1 MTDNRDLH
9 VEVDGLDII
18 VTMPGTKH
26 RVTFQ
31 QPADGRQLIPKPE
44 RVPAQKEDSIS
55 REAFIAYAW
64 VVATDKAREL
74 GWIV

>member
-26 RVTFQ
+26 RVTFNSPQ
-31 QPADGRQLIPKPE
+31 MD
-44 RVPAQKEDSIS
+44 DS
-55 REAFIAYAW
+55 
-64 VVATDKAREL
+64 
-74 GWIV
+74 

>member
-1 MTDNRDLH
+1 MDTSDLH
-9 VEVDGLDII
+9 MEVDGLDIV
-18 VTMPGTKH
+18 VTMPDTSH

-31 QPADGRQLIPKPE
+31 QPADGRQLVPKPE
-44 RVPAQKEDSIS
+44 HVPVQKEDEIS

>member
-1 MTDNRDLH
+1 MMDTSDLH
-9 VEVDGLDII
+9 MEVDGLDII

-31 QPADGRQLIPKPE
+31 RPADGRQLIPKPE
-44 RVPAQKEDSIS
+44 HVPVQKEDSIS

>member
-1 MTDNRDLH
+1 MTDNYDLQVY
-9 VEVDGLDII
+9 VEGLDII
-18 VTMPGTKH
+18 VTMPGTTN

-31 QPADGRQLIPKPE
+31 RPADGRQLIPKPE
-44 RVPAQKEDSIS
+44 HEPVQKEDEIS

-74 GWIV
+74 GWIA

>member
-1 MTDNRDLH
+1 MAGTDDLH
-9 VEVDGLDII
+9 VEVRGLDII

-44 RVPAQKEDSIS
+44 HIPAHKEGSIS
-55 REAFIAYAW
+55 REAFIARAW
-64 VVATDKAREL
+64 ETANDKAREL

>member
-1 MTDNRDLH
+1 MMDTSDLH
-9 VEVDGLDII
+9 IEADGLDII

-31 QPADGRQLIPKPE
+31 RPADGRQLIPKPE
-44 RVPAQKEDSIS
+44 HVPVQKEDEIS

-64 VVATDKAREL
+64 VVATDKEREL

>member
-1 MTDNRDLH
+1 MTGTDDLH
-9 VEVDGLDII
+9 VEVRGLDII
-18 VTMPGTKH
+18 VTMPGTTH

-31 QPADGRQLIPKPE
+31 RAADGRQLIPKPE
-44 RVPAQKEDSIS
+44 HVPVQKEDEIS

>member
-1 MTDNRDLH
+1 MTDNYDLQVR
-9 VEVDGLDII
+9 VEGLDII

-26 RVTFQ
+26 RVIFQ
-31 QPADGRQLIPKPE
+31 RPADGRQLIPKPE
-44 RVPAQKEDSIS
+44 HEPVQKDEIS

>member
-1 MTDNRDLH
+1 MTGTDDLH
-9 VEVDGLDII
+9 VEVRGLDII
-18 VTMPGTKH
+18 VTMPGTRH

-44 RVPAQKEDSIS
+44 HKPAQKEGSIS
-55 REAFIAYAW
+55 REAFIARAW
-64 VVATDKAREL
+64 EAANDKAREL